1 MEDGQ
6 ERSLDS
12 VVMLPCPSE
21 SDKRSLERR
30 EATVSNRE
38 VRNAWGK
45 VGDELSGLGLK
56 LKLHAEQEFSDD
68 DLHEADAALE
78 KFSEAIE
85 AAVEAVENAVGD
97 VAVREDVAASGRQLI
112 EAMSVTMRAARRQI
126 RDIT

>member
-1 MEDGQ
+1 M
-6 ERSLDS
+6 
-12 VVMLPCPSE
+12 
-21 SDKRSLERR
+21 
-30 EATVSNRE
+30 SNRE
-38 VRNAWGK
+38 VRSAWGK
-45 VGDELSGLGLK
+45 VGDELAGLGLK

-68 DLHEADAALE
+68 DLRESDAALE